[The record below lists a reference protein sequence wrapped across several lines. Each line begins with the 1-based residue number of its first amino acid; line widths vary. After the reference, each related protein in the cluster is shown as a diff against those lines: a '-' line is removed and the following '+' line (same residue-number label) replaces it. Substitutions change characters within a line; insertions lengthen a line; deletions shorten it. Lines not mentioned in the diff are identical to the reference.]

1 MGLLPLISALWDRG
15 HGSQAS
21 GGSSTG
27 SLRKYG
33 VYRRPA
39 YNAGIQ
45 SGDIIT
51 RLGMAELATMKDF
64 QNCLDKL
71 SSGDVVTVEIQ
82 RYGQNRYTPIEYE
95 VTIGAR

>member
-1 MGLLPLISALWDRG
+1 MGIEVTEARRQEGLPL
-15 HGSQAS
+15 
-21 GGSSTG
+21 
-27 SLRKYG
+27 G
-33 VYRRPA
+33 VYVNTAFIDGPA